1 MPEHTAY
8 HHGNLRESLI
18 CAAREVI
25 ERDGHAAL
33 SLRELAQA
41 LEVSR
46 GAPYRHFADRDALLM
61 AVAASG
67 FRELR
72 HAHASVVQAHA
83 DRRQRAEES
92 GRAFLAF
99 TEAHPRLFMLMFDSG
114 VLPCSSETDEL
125 GSELQATYQAVGET
139 VRQAWPQA
147 DEQQVKLGLIS
158 MWSTLYGFA
167 RLRLDSSLKPYM
179 SGGLSPAQIEAA
191 VIAAAFAPLARC
203 E

>member
-1 MPEHTAY
+1 MPESTAY

-18 CAAREVI
+18 CAAREVV
-25 ERDGHAAL
+25 ERDGHPAV

-67 FRELR
+67 FRELLQ
-72 HAHASVVQAHA
+72 AHAAVVQAHA
-83 DRRQRAEES
+83 DRRKRAQES

-114 VLPCSSETDEL
+114 VLPGSSETDEL
-125 GSELQATYQAVGET
+125 GSELQATYHAVGET
-139 VRQAWPQA
+139 VRQAWPHA
-147 DEQQVKLGLIS
+147 DEARVTLGLIS

-179 SGGLSPAQIEAA
+179 YGGLSAAQIEDA
-191 VIAAAFAPLARC
+191 VIAAAFAPLIC
-203 E
+203 PE

>member
-1 MPEHTAY
+1 MTEHTAY

-18 CAAREVI
+18 CAAREVV
-25 ERDGHAAL
+25 ERDGHPAV

-46 GAPYRHFADRDALLM
+46 SAPYRHFADRDALLM

-67 FRELR
+67 FSDLLA
-72 HAHASVVQAHA
+72 AHTAVVQAHA
-83 DRRQRAEES
+83 DRRTRAEQS

-114 VLPCSSETDEL
+114 VLPRSGETDEL
-125 GSELQATYQAVGET
+125 GSALQANYQAVGET

-147 DEQQVKLGLIS
+147 DEERVKLGLIS

-179 SGGLSPAQIEAA
+179 YGGLSTAQIEDA
-191 VIAAAFAPLARC
+191 VIAAAFAPLASC
-203 E
+203 G